1 MGPVSLSAER
11 ALYDRLVGRDVSALA
26 DVYDQFASVVFGMA
40 MRVTA
45 DRAAA
50 EDVTQAVFLELWRRP
65 ERFNPERGSLRPWLA
80 ALAHHQGVDWVRRE
94 EASRRRDWRE
104 AQVHLDAGASI
115 DETVEAILTAEHVRL
130 ALAALPE
137 QQRTPIRMAY
147 FGGRTYRQIAE
158 ELSVPEGTIKSRI
171 QSGLRLMANAMHS
184 EVAGQAT

>member
-11 ALYDRLVGRDVSALA
+11 ALFTRLLAKDVLALA
-26 DVYDQFASVVFGMA
+26 EVYDQFASVVFGMA
-40 MRVTA
+40 LRVTA

-65 ERFNPERGSLRPWLA
+65 EGFNPERGSLRPWLA
-80 ALAHHQGVDWVRRE
+80 ALAHYRGVDWVRRE

-104 AQVHLDAGASI
+104 AQLGLDGATAI

-137 QQRTPIRMAY
+137 QQRVPIRLAY
-147 FGGRTYRQIAE
+147 FEGRTYRQVAE
-158 ELSVPEGTIKSRI
+158 ELALPEGTVKSRI
-171 QSGLRLMANAMHS
+171 QSGLRHMASTMHS
-184 EVAGQAT
+184 EVVGQAS